1 MSNAK
6 RKLKAAPF
14 IKDLRAGVGDEQL
27 MEKYRLS
34 PNQLEKAF
42 RKLVDAGAIAE
53 MELFMRSSISDSTVT
68 KAFVES
74 QRAIAEL
81 DAPTEA
87 SREAPPLHRLEDP
100 TDLEITERVSG
111 PTQVLGG
118 IFSKLTGRG

>member
-1 MSNAK
+1 MNTAK
-6 RKLKAAPF
+6 RTLKAAPF

-34 PNQLEKAF
+34 PSQLEKAF

-53 MELFMRSSISDSTVT
+53 MELFMRTSISDSTVT
-68 KAFVES
+68 KAFVDS

-81 DAPTEA
+81 DEPTEA
-87 SREAPPLHRLEDP
+87 PALHRLEDP
-100 TDLEITERVSG
+100 TDIEITERVSG

-118 IFSKLTGRG
+118 IFSRLTGRG